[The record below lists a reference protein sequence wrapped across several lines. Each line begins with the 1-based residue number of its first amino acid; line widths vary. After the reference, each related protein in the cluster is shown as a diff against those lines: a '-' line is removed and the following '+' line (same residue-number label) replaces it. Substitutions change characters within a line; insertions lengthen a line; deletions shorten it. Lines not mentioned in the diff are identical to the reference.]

1 MHMDIDHIKKEGP
14 IYIPL
19 RVRPH
24 LAWVQMAPA
33 PCYNALRS
41 QS

>member
-14 IYIPL
+14 NYIPL

-24 LAWVQMAPA
+24 LAWSKW
-33 PCYNALRS
+33 LRLLATMH
-41 QS
+41 